1 MKIKV
6 TKAVNN
12 HSVNNDYLALI
23 LEWGPDGS
31 IFQSEVVYKDFEFIL
46 CFLWRSWRDL
56 KGADA

>member
-23 LEWGPDGS
+23 LEWGPEAS
-31 IFQSEVVYKDFEFIL
+31 IFQSEVVYKDFVNSFFVSFGEGGGI
-46 CFLWRSWRDL
+46 
-56 KGADA
+56 